1 MTFSD
6 YREPSGPLYP
16 QLGIIQLHQRIEI
29 LNVLFVNASLK
40 KMVPSSLQN
49 MFVFSRCHN
58 HGLRNQLRLS
68 MMNVRTTRYGLN
80 SIKSKCIKAWNKFS
94 NEGLISIND
103 WPMSNNRLRD
113 RLKSHFL
120 GRR

>member
-68 MMNVRTTRYGLN
+68 MVNVRTTR
-80 SIKSKCIKAWNKFS
+80 S
-94 NEGLISIND
+94 ISIPSNLSVSKHGTNF
-103 WPMSNNRLRD
+103 PMEVLFQ
-113 RLKSHFL
+113 LMI
-120 GRR
+120 GP